1 MNSSLDGNQ
10 DFHKTDLY
18 EKAKE
23 KEMEEEENKKKKK
36 KKKKNNLIPAVTSIT
51 SALVPSG
58 ALTSLGRFIKKWPHG
73 NLICLVGLF

>member
-10 DFHKTDLY
+10 DFYKTDLCK
-18 EKAKE
+18 KAKE
-23 KEMEEEENKKKKK
+23 KEEEEEKKKKK
-36 KKKKNNLIPAVTSIT
+36 KKKKKKNLIPAVTSIT

-58 ALTSLGRFIKKWPHG
+58 ALASLGRFKKKWPHG